1 MKTKHLLSVLAVSVL
16 LSFNASAQ
24 LFTDHFSS
32 GTLDTSMFKN
42 HFNQTIN
49 GAYINF
55 LQAEGPFTLSQV
67 NSNSALKITTAGHD
81 EWDGIVVFFDDSH
94 KTISMS
100 TTDKIYVR
108 AKLDYTSISDSARVV
123 FTVSDTAKKTASNA
137 ALQNNDYMILLKN
150 SWTTLAYAVSDW
162 TDAWGNAG
170 AANGTCDKTQVQ
182 RINIAINNGFASYP
196 SPGAHAA
203 LNGTILIDYIQIG
216 GASAPAN
223 EANGVAN
230 IESQKLVINN
240 YPNPATVSTKIQY
253 SVVEN
258 GQVTVKVYDVVGKE
272 VTTLVNENKSKG
284 TYELNYNTSSLQS
297 GLYFYTMT
305 VNNKLIATQKLI
317 VK

>member
-1 MKTKHLLSVLAVSVL
+1 MKTKRLLSVLAVSAL
-16 LSFNASAQ
+16 LSFTASAQ
-24 LFTDHFSS
+24 LFTDHFNS
-32 GTLDTSMFKN
+32 GTMDTTMFKN
-42 HFNQTIN
+42 HFNSGGVNI
-49 GAYINF
+49 I
-55 LQAEGPFTLSQV
+55 QAGGPFALTQD

-81 EWDGIVVFFDDSH
+81 EWDGIAVFLDDAH
-94 KTISMS
+94 ETISMS
-100 TTDKIYVR
+100 NTDKIYVR
-108 AKLDYTSISDSARVV
+108 AKLDYTSVSDSARVV
-123 FTVSDTAKKTASNA
+123 FTVSDVNKKTASNA

-150 SWTTLAYAVSDW
+150 SWSTLAYAVSDW
-162 TDAWGNAG
+162 SDAWGLAG
-170 AANGTCDKTQVQ
+170 QPNGTCDKTQVQ

-196 SPGAHAA
+196 SAGAHAA

-216 GASAPAN
+216 GTAPAN